1 MKRRDLLKNI
11 GLGSAGVLAAGTVD
25 AQTVKPKTEAI
36 PEVVQGVL
44 RHEII
49 RDNELKAKRFFTPVE
64 MATIKVLVDI
74 IIPADGTSGSASQA
88 GVPEFIEFIS
98 KDMPQ
103 HQTPLRGGLMWL
115 DTISKKTFGGKF
127 TTLSSANRLKIV
139 DLIAFPNL
147 AKPEHSQG
155 VSFFN
160 LMRNLTATGFFTS
173 KMGMEDLGYKG
184 NTPNQWDGV
193 PQAVLDKYNLS
204 YAEWEKHL

>member
-11 GLGSAGVLAAGTVD
+11 GLGSAGVLAVGTAD
-25 AQTVKPKTEAI
+25 AQTVKPKTAVI
-36 PEVVQGVL
+36 PEVDKGVL

-49 RDNELKAKRFFTPVE
+49 RDNELKSKRFFTASE
-64 MATIKVLVDI
+64 MSTIKILVDI

-115 DTISKKTFGGKF
+115 ENLSKKTFGTKF
-127 TTLSSANRLKIV
+127 AALSGSDRLKII
-139 DLIAFPNL
+139 DLIAYPKL
-147 AKPEHSQG
+147 AKVEHNPG

-173 KMGMEDLGYKG
+173 KIGMEDLGYKG

-193 PQAVLDKYNLS
+193 PQAVLNKYNLS
-204 YAEWEKHL
+204 YTEWEKHL

>member
-11 GLGSAGVLAAGTVD
+11 GLGSAGVFAVGTVE
-25 AQTVKPKTEAI
+25 AQTVKPNTTAI
-36 PEVVQGVL
+36 PEVDKGVL
-44 RHEII
+44 KHEII
-49 RDNELKAKRFFTPVE
+49 RDNELKAKRFFTVSE
-64 MATIKVLVDI
+64 MSTIKILVDI
-74 IIPADGTSGSASQA
+74 IIPADATSSSASQA

-115 DTISKKTFGGKF
+115 DNLSNRTFGGKF
-127 TTLSSANRLKIV
+127 AALNTSNRLKII
-139 DLIAFPNL
+139 DLIAYPKL
-147 AKPEHSQG
+147 AKPEHTQG

>member
-1 MKRRDLLKNI
+1 MKRRDILKNI
-11 GLGSAGVLAAGTVD
+11 GLGSAGALIAGNSD
-25 AQTVKPKTEAI
+25 AQTAKPKTAPI
-36 PEVVQGVL
+36 PEVVNGVL

-49 RDNELKAKRFFTPVE
+49 RDNELKSKRFFTVAE
-64 MATIKVLVDI
+64 MATIKILVDI

-88 GVPEFIEFIS
+88 GVPDFIEFIS

-115 DTISKKTFGGKF
+115 DSISKRLYGSKF
-127 TTLSSANRLKIV
+127 TTLSSANRFKIV
-139 DLIAFPNL
+139 DLVAYPKI

-184 NTPNQWDGV
+184 NIPNNWDGV